1 MAEECFHLKGN
12 ILTSI
17 VIELNH
23 YDRSSFVQLLQEKIA
38 KAPSFFSRSPVFMD
52 VRAILDSLD
61 RHKLKE
67 MVNLCFDSGLQPIGF
82 KGVSDPDMLSE
93 TGLAILSDE
102 IVRDNPQ
109 GISRSDKKEISS
121 KPSSEELPTEA
132 SVVTPAPSMRP
143 TKFIDQPV
151 RSGQQIYAQNAN
163 LVIISNINKGAEVL
177 ADGDIH
183 VYGALRGRALAGVK
197 GDMNAR
203 IFCQHLEAELVSV
216 AGIFQLSDNIP
227 QKHQKSSV
235 QILLQDENLIV
246 KSL

>member
-1 MAEECFHLKGN
+1 
-12 ILTSI
+12 
-17 VIELNH
+17 
-23 YDRSSFVQLLQEKIA
+23 
-38 KAPSFFSRSPVFMD
+38 
-52 VRAILDSLD
+52 
-61 RHKLKE
+61 
-67 MVNLCFDSGLQPIGF
+67 
-82 KGVSDPDMLSE
+82 
-93 TGLAILSDE
+93 
-102 IVRDNPQ
+102 
-109 GISRSDKKEISS
+109 
-121 KPSSEELPTEA
+121 
-132 SVVTPAPSMRP
+132 
-143 TKFIDQPV
+143 
-151 RSGQQIYAQNAN
+151 
-163 LVIISNINKGAEVL
+163 VIISNINKGAEVL

>member
-1 MAEECFHLKGN
+1 MTEECFHLKGN

-23 YDRSSFVQLLQEKIA
+23 YDPSSFVALLQEKIA
-38 KAPSFFSRSPVFMD
+38 KAPSFFSQSPVIMD
-52 VRAILDSLD
+52 VRGILDNLD
-61 RHKLKE
+61 PHKLKE
-67 MVNLCFDSGLQPIGF
+67 MVTLCFDSGLQPIGF

-93 TGLAILSDE
+93 TGLAILSDD

-109 GISRSDKKEISS
+109 SVSPQEKTESVESNQANDSANAAT
-121 KPSSEELPTEA
+121 LP
-132 SVVTPAPSMRP
+132 PPSMRP

-163 LVIISNINKGAEVL
+163 LVILSNINKGAEVL

-227 QKHQKSSV
+227 QKHQKQSV